1 MNIQEFIKAKIK
13 EFDKQ
18 FVVHCSDGDILG
30 TDKSNEVRKAKHF
43 LSQSLIEYNEKIK
56 DMIERTHLNGNNL
69 GKYADGA
76 IEMKNAIITNLTQD
90 TNPKE

>member
-18 FVVHCSDGDILG
+18 FIVHCSDGDILG

-43 LSQSLIEYNEKIK
+43 ISQSLLEYNEKIK
-56 DMIERTHLNGNNL
+56 EKIEELLVPDEITSESNPRWVYNKAKKDIINIINNTPSL
-69 GKYADGA
+69 
-76 IEMKNAIITNLTQD
+76 
-90 TNPKE
+90 